1 LTPVGVVL
9 PLLAASGMAG
19 ACGGARVMRTPP
31 AAPPLSDAMATFDS
45 AWGIIARTYW
55 DTTYNG
61 VNWRAVRDTLRPR
74 AAAARS
80 TPELRGV
87 LSDMLGRLGQSH
99 FAIIPREAVDGDAA
113 DASVRG
119 DASPGI
125 TVRWVD
131 GAPIVWRVDPGS
143 PAARAGIA
151 PGALVAA
158 IDGRPAGVAATPAD
172 SAVDPRRLAWQRVS
186 AVHRRL
192 AGPAGEPVL
201 VTVDRDGTSRTVRLE
216 RVPPPGRA
224 VRFGNLPPVE
234 AAVAVEQRRV
244 DGRTIGVIRF
254 NVWMPGIIPALD
266 SAVDALRE
274 ADAIVLDLRGNPGGV
289 VGMAMGLAGQFLDSL
304 APLGTMRQRGNTLRV
319 VAFPRRVDTRQRL
332 VTPFAGPL
340 AIVVDEQS
348 FSTSEI
354 FAAGLQGLG
363 RAHVFGVTTGG
374 QALPSVP
381 EPLPSGDLL
390 YHAIGDFTAVTGR
403 PVEGPGVTPDVEVR
417 LTRRAL
423 LAGED
428 PALDAAI
435 RWGASA
441 ARAREPRPAFPS
453 LSPRP
458 FR

>member
-1 LTPVGVVL
+1 V
-9 PLLAASGMAG
+9 
-19 ACGGARVMRTPP
+19 
-31 AAPPLSDAMATFDS
+31 ATFDS

-61 VNWRAVRDTLRPR
+61 VNWLAVRDTLRPR
-74 AAAARS
+74 AAAART
-80 TPELRGV
+80 TPELRLV
-87 LSDMLGRLGQSH
+87 LTDMLSRLGQSH
-99 FAIIPREAVDGDAA
+99 FAIIPREAVEGDAT
-113 DASVRG
+113 DASARG

-125 TVRWVD
+125 TVRWVE
-131 GAPIVWRVDPGS
+131 GGPMVWRVDPDS
-143 PAARAGIA
+143 PAAQAGIA
-151 PGALVAA
+151 PGELVTA
-158 IDGRPAGVAATPAD
+158 IDGRPVGLSATAAD
-172 SAVDPRRLAWQRVS
+172 SGVDPRRLAWQRVT

-192 AGPAGEPVL
+192 AGPAGEGVQ
-201 VTVDRDGTSRTVRLE
+201 VTVDRDGTARTVRLA

-234 AAVAVEQRRV
+234 AAVTRELRQV
-244 DGRTIGVIRF
+244 DGRTVGVVRF

-266 SAVDALRE
+266 SAVDALRG

-289 VGMAMGLAGQFLDSL
+289 VGIAMGLAGQFVDTL

-319 VAFPRRVDTRQRL
+319 VAFPRRVDTRQQL

-340 AIVVDEQS
+340 ALVVDEQS

-363 RAHVFGVTTGG
+363 RARVFGVTTGG
-374 QALPSVP
+374 QALPSVL

-423 LAGED
+423 LAGDD

-441 ARAREPRPAFPS
+441 SRARGPRPAFPS
-453 LSPRP
+453 PSPRP

>member
-1 LTPVGVVL
+1 MGVAL
-9 PLLAASGMAG
+9 PLVAAGSLAVGCARAG
-19 ACGGARVMRTPP
+19 GGPTPP
-31 AAPPLSDAMATFDS
+31 DAAPLPGAVATFDS

-61 VNWRAVRDTLRPR
+61 VDWAAVRDTLRPR
-74 AAAARS
+74 AAAART
-80 TPELRGV
+80 TPELRLV
-87 LSDMLGRLGQSH
+87 LTDMLSRLGQSH
-99 FAIIPREAVDGDAA
+99 FAIIPREAVAGDAA
-113 DASVRG
+113 DASSRG

-125 TVRWVD
+125 TVRWVE
-131 GAPIVWRVDPGS
+131 GAPVVWRVDPDS
-143 PAARAGIA
+143 PAARAGIV
-151 PGALVAA
+151 PGELVAA
-158 IDGRPAGVAATPAD
+158 IDGRPAGQPASAADAG
-172 SAVDPRRLAWQRVS
+172 VDPRRLAWQRVT

-192 AGPAGEPVL
+192 AGPAGEL
-201 VTVDRDGTSRTVRLE
+201 VRVTLDRDGATRTVRLA

-234 AAVAVEQRRV
+234 AAVATERHQVE
-244 DGRTIGVIRF
+244 GRTVGVVRF

-266 SAVDALRE
+266 SAVDALRG

-289 VGMAMGLAGQFLDSL
+289 VGMAMGLAGQFVDTL

-319 VAFPRRVDTRQRL
+319 VAFPRRVDTRQQL

-340 AIVVDEQS
+340 ALVVDEQS

-363 RAHVFGVTTGG
+363 RARVFGVTTGG

-441 ARAREPRPAFPS
+441 SRARGPRPAFPS

-458 FR
+458 LR